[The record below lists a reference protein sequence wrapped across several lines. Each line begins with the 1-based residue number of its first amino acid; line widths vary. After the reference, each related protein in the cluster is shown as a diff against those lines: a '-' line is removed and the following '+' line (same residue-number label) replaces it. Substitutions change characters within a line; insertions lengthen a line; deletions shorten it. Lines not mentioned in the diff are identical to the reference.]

1 MPFGSARNCR
11 TVMSAVMTTWQS
23 QRTYLCNCDW
33 DLSTN
38 DAGMYGRSHVH
49 SPRKAMNQLL
59 TCPVPTPLC
68 GTADGV
74 VPGLSK
80 STHVHTHHFQN
91 REYAMTTM
99 LTSNRAT
106 ITDVEAVRTI
116 LDRYH
121 YPLTIDVVADG
132 EAGAG
137 TIKIHGKDTWAYAL
151 SVDDVQAQST
161 FKN

>member
-1 MPFGSARNCR
+1 
-11 TVMSAVMTTWQS
+11 MSAVMTTWQS

-74 VPGLSK
+74 VPGAFATHTCSHTPFSK
-80 STHVHTHHFQN
+80 QGVCDDDHVNQ
-91 REYAMTTM
+91 
-99 LTSNRAT
+99 
-106 ITDVEAVRTI
+106 
-116 LDRYH
+116 
-121 YPLTIDVVADG
+121 
-132 EAGAG
+132 
-137 TIKIHGKDTWAYAL
+137 
-151 SVDDVQAQST
+151 QSGD
-161 FKN
+161 NH